1 MKKSL
6 FVLLSAAFVLSAFM
20 SCNDKKESKSAE
32 VKLSAVQQVIAQAE
46 DMTFD
51 ELCKKAIEES
61 KNATLKGIGNSSRG
75 KTAGAAFIQYL
86 QSLDPSYAGKIEW
99 SQPKNNSIF
108 TTLNV
113 DYKSAN
119 PEYFMTLIQ
128 DGNQIESK
136 MMDTGILRTFVPK
149 EWAEANHLSKADYP
163 QLLPLQTLNKVFMYN
178 NLGDA
183 KFTNCWDFVA
193 PGTHGLFMGVNSE
206 LVGKNFLYMLTND
219 KYATWL
225 KNAYDKLPAEKQA
238 LYTSTI
244 NECDK
249 LASNFGLES
258 KNAKYGLAYIKL
270 WVENYNEETD
280 DGPICNAIVKSSAA
294 GEFALIVYSKLRSV
308 AETADVSVKN
318 INVAA
323 YEDGYTG
330 IGGYGYAHYLE
341 VMDSSPYPWTAC
353 AFISY
358 MVTKLDGF
366 KAWGK
371 DMGGY
376 SANPVLSAENEA
388 EFHHSTA
395 GGTEFLA
402 KNDRG
407 LEWWASENGGELVI
421 EDPQYCALVSVD
433 LGDWIDITRSNRK

>member
-1 MKKSL
+1 MKRAL
-6 FVLLSAAFVLSAFM
+6 VILSAAAVTLFGFA
-20 SCNDKKESKSAE
+20 SCNKSQAKK
-32 VKLSAVQQVIAQAE
+32 SAVQEIIAQAE
-46 DMTFD
+46 NMTFD
-51 ELCKKAIEES
+51 ELCQKAIEES

-75 KTAGAAFIQYL
+75 KTAGASFIKYL
-86 QSLDPSYAGKIEW
+86 QSLDSTYNGTIEW

-128 DGNQIESK
+128 DGNQIQSK
-136 MMDTGILRTFVPK
+136 MMDTGVLRTFIPK
-149 EWAEANHLSKADYP
+149 EWAEANNLSKKNYP
-163 QLLPLQTLNKVFMYN
+163 ELLPLQTLNKIFMYN
-178 NLGDA
+178 HLNGV

-206 LVGKNFLYMLTND
+206 LVGKNFLYMLTAD

-225 KNAYDKLPAEKQA
+225 KEAFDKLPEDKQA
-238 LYTSTI
+238 PFVPVI
-244 NECDK
+244 DECAK
-249 LASNFGLES
+249 LAENFGLES
-258 KNAKYGLAYIKL
+258 KNAKYGLAFIKL
-270 WVENYNEETD
+270 WVENYTEETD
-280 DGPICNAIVKSSAA
+280 DGPICNSIVKTSAA

-318 INVAA
+318 ISVAA
-323 YEDGYTG
+323 YEDGYSG
-330 IGGYGYAHYLE
+330 IGGYGYSHYLE

-366 KAWGK
+366 TAWGK

-376 SANPVLSAENEA
+376 SANPVLAAENEA
-388 EFHHSTA
+388 KFHHSTA
-395 GGTEFLA
+395 GGTDFPA

-407 LEWWASENGGELVI
+407 FEWWSSAEGGQLVI
-421 EDPQYCALVSVD
+421 EDPKYCAEVSVD
-433 LGDWIDITRSNRK
+433 LGDWIDITRAHR

>member
-1 MKKSL
+1 MKRAL
-6 FVLLSAAFVLSAFM
+6 VILSAAAVTLFGFA
-20 SCNDKKESKSAE
+20 SCNKSQAKK
-32 VKLSAVQQVIAQAE
+32 SAVQEIIAQAE
-46 DMTFD
+46 NMTFD
-51 ELCKKAIEES
+51 ELCQKAIEES

-75 KTAGAAFIQYL
+75 KTAGASFIKYL
-86 QSLDPSYAGKIEW
+86 QSLDSTYNGKIEW

-128 DGNQIESK
+128 DGNQIQSK
-136 MMDTGILRTFVPK
+136 MMDTGVLRTFIPK
-149 EWAEANHLSKADYP
+149 EWAEANNLSKKNYP
-163 QLLPLQTLNKVFMYN
+163 ELLPLQTLNKIFMYN
-178 NLGDA
+178 HLNGV

-206 LVGKNFLYMLTND
+206 LVGKNFLYMLTAD

-225 KNAYDKLPAEKQA
+225 KEAFDKLPEDKQA
-238 LYTSTI
+238 PFVSVI
-244 NECDK
+244 DECAK
-249 LASNFGLES
+249 LAENFGLES
-258 KNAKYGLAYIKL
+258 KNAKYGLAFIKL
-270 WVENYNEETD
+270 WVENYTEETD
-280 DGPICNAIVKSSAA
+280 DGPICNSIVKTSAA

-318 INVAA
+318 ISVAA
-323 YEDGYTG
+323 YEDGYSG
-330 IGGYGYAHYLE
+330 IGGYGYSHYLE

-366 KAWGK
+366 TAWGK

-376 SANPVLSAENEA
+376 SANPVLAAENEA
-388 EFHHSTA
+388 KFHHSTA
-395 GGTEFLA
+395 GGTDFPA

-407 LEWWASENGGELVI
+407 FEWWSSAEGGQLVI
-421 EDPQYCALVSVD
+421 EDPKYCAEVSVD
-433 LGDWIDITRSNRK
+433 LGDWIDITRAHR

>member
-1 MKKSL
+1 MKRAL
-6 FVLLSAAFVLSAFM
+6 VILSAAAVTLFGFA
-20 SCNDKKESKSAE
+20 SCNKSQAKK
-32 VKLSAVQQVIAQAE
+32 SAVQEIIAQAE
-46 DMTFD
+46 NMTFD
-51 ELCKKAIEES
+51 ELCQKAIEES

-75 KTAGAAFIQYL
+75 KTAGASFIKYL
-86 QSLDPSYAGKIEW
+86 QSLDSTYNGKIEW

-128 DGNQIESK
+128 DGNQIQSK
-136 MMDTGILRTFVPK
+136 MMDTGVLRTFIPK
-149 EWAEANHLSKADYP
+149 EWAEANNLSKKNYP
-163 QLLPLQTLNKVFMYN
+163 ELLPLQTLNKIFMYN
-178 NLGDA
+178 HLNGV

-206 LVGKNFLYMLTND
+206 LVGKNFLYMLTAD

-225 KNAYDKLPAEKQA
+225 KEAFDKLPEDKQA
-238 LYTSTI
+238 PFVPVI
-244 NECDK
+244 DECAK
-249 LASNFGLES
+249 LAENFGLES
-258 KNAKYGLAYIKL
+258 KNAKYGLAFIKL
-270 WVENYNEETD
+270 WVENYTEETD
-280 DGPICNAIVKSSAA
+280 DGPICNSIVKTSAA

-318 INVAA
+318 ISVAA
-323 YEDGYTG
+323 YEDGYSG
-330 IGGYGYAHYLE
+330 IGGYGYSHYLE

-366 KAWGK
+366 TAWGK

-376 SANPVLSAENEA
+376 SANPVLAAENEA
-388 EFHHSTA
+388 KFHHSTA
-395 GGTEFLA
+395 GGTDFPA

-407 LEWWASENGGELVI
+407 FEWWSSAEGGQLVI
-421 EDPQYCALVSVD
+421 EDPKYCAEVSVD
-433 LGDWIDITRSNRK
+433 LGDWIDITRAHR

>member
-6 FVLLSAAFVLSAFM
+6 LILTAGFLVIFGFL
-20 SCNDKKESKSAE
+20 SCNKTGGKK
-32 VKLSAVQQVIAQAE
+32 SAVQEIIAQAE
-46 DMTFD
+46 NMTFE

-61 KNATLKGIGNSSRG
+61 KSATLKGIGNSSRG
-75 KTAGAAFIQYL
+75 KTAGASFIQYL
-86 QSLDPSYAGKIEW
+86 QSLDPSYGGKIEW

-113 DYKSAN
+113 DYKSAK

-128 DGNQIESK
+128 DGNQIQSK
-136 MMDTGILRTFVPK
+136 MMDTGVLRTFIPK
-149 EWAEANHLSKADYP
+149 EWAEANKLSKKDYP
-163 QLLPLQTLNKVFMYN
+163 ELLPLQTLNKVFMYN
-178 NLGDA
+178 NVNGA
-183 KFTNCWDFVA
+183 KILNCWDFVA

-206 LVGKNFLYMLTND
+206 LVGKNFLYMLTAD

-225 KNAYDKLPAEKQA
+225 KKAFDKLPAEKQQVFKPT
-238 LYTSTI
+238 LD
-244 NECDK
+244 ECEK
-249 LASNFGLES
+249 LAANFALES
-258 KNAKYGLAYIKL
+258 KNAKYGLAFIKL

-280 DGPICNAIVKSSAA
+280 DGPICNSLVKKSAA
-294 GEFALIVYSKLRSV
+294 DEFALIVYSKLRSV
-308 AETADVSVKN
+308 AETADASVKN
-318 INVAA
+318 ITVAA
-323 YEDGYTG
+323 YEDGYEG
-330 IGGYGYAHYLE
+330 IGGYGYCHFLE

-366 KAWGK
+366 TAWGK

-376 SANPVLSAENEA
+376 SANPLLVVENEA
-388 EFHHSTA
+388 KFKHSTA
-395 GGTEFLA
+395 GGTEFPA

-407 LEWWASENGGELVI
+407 YDWWAAENGGELVI
-421 EDPQYCALVSVD
+421 EDPKYCAMVSVD

>member
-1 MKKSL
+1 MKRAL
-6 FVLLSAAFVLSAFM
+6 VILSAAAVTLFGFA
-20 SCNDKKESKSAE
+20 SCNKSQAKK
-32 VKLSAVQQVIAQAE
+32 SAVQEIIAQAE
-46 DMTFD
+46 NMTFD
-51 ELCKKAIEES
+51 ELCQKAIEES

-75 KTAGAAFIQYL
+75 KTAGASFIKYL
-86 QSLDPSYAGKIEW
+86 QSLDSTYNGKIEW

-128 DGNQIESK
+128 DGNQIQSK
-136 MMDTGILRTFVPK
+136 MMDTGVLRTFIPK
-149 EWAEANHLSKADYP
+149 EWAEANNLSKKNYP
-163 QLLPLQTLNKVFMYN
+163 GLLPLQTLNKIFMYN
-178 NLGDA
+178 HLNGV

-206 LVGKNFLYMLTND
+206 LVGKNFLYMLTAD

-225 KNAYDKLPAEKQA
+225 KEAFDKLPEDKQA
-238 LYTSTI
+238 PFVPVI
-244 NECDK
+244 DECAK
-249 LASNFGLES
+249 LAENFGLES
-258 KNAKYGLAYIKL
+258 KNAKYGLAFIKL
-270 WVENYNEETD
+270 WVENYTEETD
-280 DGPICNAIVKSSAA
+280 DGPICNSIVKTSAA

-318 INVAA
+318 ISVAA
-323 YEDGYTG
+323 YEDGYSG
-330 IGGYGYAHYLE
+330 IGGYGYSHYLE

-366 KAWGK
+366 TAWGK

-376 SANPVLSAENEA
+376 SANPVLAAENEA
-388 EFHHSTA
+388 KFHHSTA
-395 GGTEFLA
+395 GGTDFPA

-407 LEWWASENGGELVI
+407 FEWWSSAEGGQLVI
-421 EDPQYCALVSVD
+421 EDPKYCAEVSVD
-433 LGDWIDITRSNRK
+433 LGDWIDITRAHR